1 MGVLAAYQYTN
12 TEDFRDK
19 NEEDANWN
27 PIKTVQPPEPEDEV
41 KVRVWFEDNNY
52 FDDHFD
58 ITKREHLI
66 GKTLAKF
73 AQCSKRQ
80 FLHGPGNENI
90 TIVRNSLELL
100 GWCLYEKW
108 DKFHHVIKRI
118 ENHGV
123 ISKDCMDAINF
134 FANKA
139 KDNEDKESAVS
150 SLNSLKTNNID
161 ISNYLSDCVK
171 ASISENEA
179 EVISDQVG
187 TYKGWIKERDDEIK
201 MKLREEEIRREKQNF
216 EQRRQELERE
226 EAKLFFFENFEQIEK
241 EKQAKYRE

>member
-1 MGVLAAYQYTN
+1 
-12 TEDFRDK
+12 
-19 NEEDANWN
+19 
-27 PIKTVQPPEPEDEV
+27 
-41 KVRVWFEDNNY
+41 
-52 FDDHFD
+52 
-58 ITKREHLI
+58 
-66 GKTLAKF
+66 
-73 AQCSKRQ
+73 
-80 FLHGPGNENI
+80 
-90 TIVRNSLELL
+90 
-100 GWCLYEKW
+100 
-108 DKFHHVIKRI
+108 
-118 ENHGV
+118 
-123 ISKDCMDAINF
+123 MDAINF
-134 FANKA
+134 FANNA
-139 KDNEDKESAVS
+139 KDNEDKESALS
-150 SLNSLKTNNID
+150 SWNSLKTNKND